1 MAAASARLFSRV
13 KDGFTTSIRF
23 ASYESTRQN
32 LKLNSNSKVICQGF
46 TGKQGTFHSQQAIE
60 YGTQLVG
67 GVSPGKGGRTHLDR
81 PVFNTVAE
89 AKKATGAEAS
99 VIYVPP
105 PGAAKAIMESI
116 EAEMPL
122 IVCITEG
129 VPQHDMVKVKHA
141 LLAQSKSRLVGP
153 NCPGIIAPE
162 QCKIGI
168 MPGHIHKRG
177 KIGVVS
183 RSGTLTYE
191 AVHQTTEVGLGQTLC
206 VGIGGDPFNGTDFID
221 CLEVFLK
228 DPETKGIILIGE
240 IGGVAEE
247 NAAAYLM
254 QYNQVDSI
262 DIDYDNG
269 CGRLSN
275 SIFLPLQGIK
285 AKPVVSFIAGLS
297 APPGRR
303 MGHAGAIISGGKG
316 GAQDKINALEKAG
329 VIVTRSPAQMGK
341 ELFKEMKRLELV

>member
-1 MAAASARLFSRV
+1 MAIPTRILGRIFADSFKVSQSV
-13 KDGFTTSIRF
+13 RF
-23 ASYESTRQN
+23 NSYESTRWN
-32 LKLNSNSKVICQGF
+32 LKLTANTKVICQGF
-46 TGKQGTFHSQQAIE
+46 TGKQGTFHSKQAIE
-60 YGTQLVG
+60 YGTKMVG
-67 GVSPGKGGRTHLDR
+67 GVSPGKGGKTHLDL
-81 PVFNTVAE
+81 PVFNSVKE
-89 AKKATGAEAS
+89 ARNATGADAT

-105 PGAAKAIMESI
+105 PGAAAAII
-116 EAEMPL
+116 EALEAEIPL

-129 VPQHDMVKVKHA
+129 IPQQDMVKVKHR
-141 LLAQSKSRLVGP
+141 LLRQNKSRLIGP

-168 MPGHIHKRG
+168 MPGHIHQKG
-177 KIGVVS
+177 VVGVVS

-191 AVHQTTEVGLGQTLC
+191 AVHQTTQVGLGQTLC

-247 NAAAYLM
+247 QAADYL
-254 QYNQVDSI
+254 SKH
-262 DIDYDNG
+262 
-269 CGRLSN
+269 N
-275 SIFLPLQGIK
+275 SGPN
-285 AKPVVSFIAGLS
+285 AKPVVSFIAGVS

-316 GAQDKINALEKAG
+316 AAIDKINALEKAG
-329 VIVTRSPAQMGK
+329 VIVTRSPAQMGN
-341 ELFKEMKRLELV
+341 ELLKEMRRLNIA

>member
-1 MAAASARLFSRV
+1 
-13 KDGFTTSIRF
+13 
-23 ASYESTRQN
+23 
-32 LKLNSNSKVICQGF
+32 
-46 TGKQGTFHSQQAIE
+46 
-60 YGTQLVG
+60 
-67 GVSPGKGGRTHLDR
+67 
-81 PVFNTVAE
+81 
-89 AKKATGAEAS
+89 
-99 VIYVPP
+99 
-105 PGAAKAIMESI
+105 
-116 EAEMPL
+116 
-122 IVCITEG
+122 
-129 VPQHDMVKVKHA
+129 MVKVKHA
-141 LLAQSKSRLVGP
+141 LLAQDKSRLVGP

-228 DPETKGIILIGE
+228 DPDTKGIILIGE

-247 NAAAYLM
+247 KAADYLM
-254 QYNQVDSI
+254 QYN
-262 DIDYDNG
+262 
-269 CGRLSN
+269 
-275 SIFLPLQGIK
+275 QGIK

-341 ELFKEMKRLELV
+341 ELIKEMKRLELV